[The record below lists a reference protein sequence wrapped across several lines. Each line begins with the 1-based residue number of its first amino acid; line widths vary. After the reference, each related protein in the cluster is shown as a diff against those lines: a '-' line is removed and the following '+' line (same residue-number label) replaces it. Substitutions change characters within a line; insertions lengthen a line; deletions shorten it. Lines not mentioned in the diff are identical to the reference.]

1 AGGKEGFMRGVFS
14 RLVAVCLLVVLL
26 APVAS
31 ASGTTVDVSLWDEFM
46 SWCQSRLDIPGG
58 FTAVGEDL
66 FVIWLMSRLDI
77 PGG

>member
-1 AGGKEGFMRGVFS
+1 MRSVFA

-26 APVAS
+26 APTAL
-31 ASGTTVDVSLWDEFM
+31 ASGSTVDVSLWGEFV

-58 FTAVGEDL
+58 FTAADEDL
-66 FVIWLMSRLDI
+66 FVIWLKSRLVI